1 MSVPPQQNHE
11 TSNYWRCFFWCFGD
25 PISRI
30 FQAEARHS
38 KAKGQKLDPSGAD
51 ATLLNVSNVYWNK
64 LKLVGKESRAYI
76 YII

>member
-11 TSNYWRCFFWCFGD
+11 SSSNYWRCFFWCFGD

-51 ATLLNVSNVYWNK
+51 ATLKQTQIAW
-64 LKLVGKESRAYI
+64 
-76 YII
+76 

>member
-1 MSVPPQQNHE
+1 MKHPTIE
-11 TSNYWRCFFWCFGD
+11 GAFFWCFGD

-51 ATLLNVSNVYWNK
+51 ATLLNVSNVY
-64 LKLVGKESRAYI
+64 
-76 YII
+76 